1 MQDEEL
7 SSRIHYRREGLQ
19 IFFVLSGNILFLLQC
34 VQITTQHNKSPLPL
48 VHRDVCTRMQSC
60 GTGTTKSTNLF
71 KCYLSNITRLKSHED
86 EDIFPMLFFS
96 SSSNSLLYTGISI
109 QTPWQMCTAPSWKL
123 DRCHWSSPRSPAA
136 IHLPSTL
143 SPSSTKQS
151 SPSLCSNIHVLPI
164 YLKINH
170 CKIQPSICVAPLGL
184 LEAVVSSA

>member
-1 MQDEEL
+1 MQNEEL

-71 KCYLSNITRLKSHED
+71 KCYLNNITRLKSHED

-109 QTPWQMCTAPSWKL
+109 QTPWQHPAGNLTGVIGAAHGAQLQSIFPLHSLPLQQRNLVHHSACAPSQTAGKPSHHL
-123 DRCHWSSPRSPAA
+123 KQHVAFFKVNVSDDFELRS
-136 IHLPSTL
+136 
-143 SPSSTKQS
+143 
-151 SPSLCSNIHVLPI
+151 
-164 YLKINH
+164 YLGT
-170 CKIQPSICVAPLGL
+170 A
-184 LEAVVSSA
+184 